1 MSASLALQDHIEEVA
16 ITVKIVMD
24 LLARRWKEIAEKPKT
39 GLPLKGQSEINEGWD
54 VHSDR
59 AGL

>member
-1 MSASLALQDHIEEVA
+1 
-16 ITVKIVMD
+16 MD

-59 AGL
+59 LVLEDHAFRGASGPL